1 MENYVITVAREY
13 GSGGKTIGKMLA
25 KELGIPYYDRELLR
39 LASEESGISEVLF
52 ANADENFKR
61 SLLFKTARGVYTG
74 EVIPPDSEDFVS
86 NENLFNFQAKVIKGL
101 ADKESCIII
110 GRCADFVLKDLP
122 HVVRLFVHAPL
133 SVCIENAR
141 VFHPNMDD
149 DELRRY
155 VTKLNKRRANY
166 YNYFTGRN
174 WRDAGN
180 YDLCINSAEL
190 SWDKCVK
197 LVRAY
202 IEIKSAPAGKGT
214 E

>member
-1 MENYVITVAREY
+1 MAHYVVTVAREY

-39 LASEESGISEVLF
+39 LASEESGISEALF

-61 SLLFKTARGVYTG
+61 SLLFKAARGVYTG
-74 EVIPPDSEDFVS
+74 EIIPPDSEDFVS
-86 NENLFNFQAKVIKGL
+86 NENLFNFQAKVIKSL
-101 ADKESCIII
+101 AEKESCVII
-110 GRCADFVLKDLP
+110 GRCADFVLKDMP

-133 SVCIENAR
+133 PVCIENAR
-141 VFHPNMDD
+141 AFQPNMDD

-155 VTKLNKRRANY
+155 VLKLNKRRANY

-190 SWDKCVK
+190 SWEKCVK

-202 IEIKSAPAGKGT
+202 IEIKGGAGEKANP
-214 E
+214 

>member
-1 MENYVITVAREY
+1 MEHYVITIAREY

-39 LASEESGISEVLF
+39 LASEESGISEALF

-61 SLLFKTARGVYTG
+61 SLLFKAARGVYTG
-74 EVIPPDSEDFVS
+74 EIIPPDSEDFVS
-86 NENLFNFQAKVIKGL
+86 NENLFNFQAKVIKSL
-101 ADKESCIII
+101 AEKENCVII
-110 GRCADFVLKDLP
+110 GRCADFVLKDMP

-133 SVCIENAR
+133 PVCIENAR
-141 VFHPNMDD
+141 AFQPNMDD

-155 VTKLNKRRANY
+155 VLKLNKRRANY

-190 SWDKCVK
+190 SWEKCVQ

-202 IEIKSAPAGKGT
+202 IEIKGAANGKGNA
-214 E
+214 

>member
-1 MENYVITVAREY
+1 MERYVITVAREY

-25 KELGIPYYDRELLR
+25 KELNIPYYDRELLR
-39 LASEESGISEVLF
+39 LASEESGINEALF
-52 ANADENFKR
+52 ANADENFKH
-61 SLLFKTARGVYTG
+61 SLLFKAARGVYTG

-86 NENLFNFQAKVIKGL
+86 NENLFNFQAKVIKSL
-101 ADKESCIII
+101 AEKENCVII
-110 GRCADFVLKDLP
+110 GRCGDFVLRESP

-133 SVCIENAR
+133 PVCIENAR
-141 VFHPNMDD
+141 VFHPDMDED
-149 DELRRY
+149 DLRRY
-155 VTKLNKRRANY
+155 VLKLNKRRANY

-190 SWDKCVK
+190 SWEKCVK

-202 IEIKSAPAGKGT
+202 IEIKNAP
-214 E
+214 ER

>member
-1 MENYVITVAREY
+1 MEHYVITIAREY

-39 LASEESGISEVLF
+39 MASEESGINEALF

-74 EVIPPDSEDFVS
+74 ELIPPDSEDFVS
-86 NENLFNFQAKVIKGL
+86 NDNLFNFQAKVIRGL
-101 ADKESCIII
+101 AEKESCVII
-110 GRCADFVLKDLP
+110 GRCADYVLKDLP
-122 HVVRLFVHAPL
+122 NVARLFVHAPL
-133 SVCIENAR
+133 PVCIENAR
-141 VFHPNMDD
+141 AFHPNMSE

-155 VTKLNKRRANY
+155 VLKLNKRRANY

-190 SWDKCVK
+190 DWDKCVK

-202 IEIKSAPAGKGT
+202 IEIKGAPEEQK
-214 E
+214 

>member
-1 MENYVITVAREY
+1 MERYVITIAREY

-25 KELGIPYYDRELLR
+25 KELGVPYYDRELLR
-39 LASEESGISEVLF
+39 LASEESGINEALF

-61 SLLFKTARGVYTG
+61 TLLFKAARGVYTG
-74 EVIPPDSEDFVS
+74 ELIPPDSEDFVS
-86 NENLFNFQAKVIKGL
+86 NDNLFNFQAKVIRSL
-101 ADKESCIII
+101 AEKESCIII
-110 GRCADFVLKDLP
+110 GRCADFVLKDKP

-141 VFHPNMDD
+141 AFHPNMSE

-155 VTKLNKRRANY
+155 VLKLNKRRANY

-202 IEIKSAPAGKGT
+202 IEIKNLHS
-214 E
+214 

>member
-1 MENYVITVAREY
+1 MEHYVITIAREY

-39 LASEESGISEVLF
+39 LASEESGISEALF

-61 SLLFKTARGVYTG
+61 SLLFKAARGVYTG
-74 EVIPPDSEDFVS
+74 EIIPPDSEDFVS
-86 NENLFNFQAKVIKGL
+86 NENLFNFQAKVIKSL
-101 ADKESCIII
+101 AEKENCVII
-110 GRCADFVLKDLP
+110 GRCADFVLKDMP

-133 SVCIENAR
+133 PVCIENAR
-141 VFHPNMDD
+141 AFQPNMDD

-155 VTKLNKRRANY
+155 VLKLNKRRANY

-190 SWDKCVK
+190 SWEKCVQ

-202 IEIKSAPAGKGT
+202 IEIKGAANGK
-214 E
+214 ENA

>member
-133 SVCIENAR
+133 PVCIENAR